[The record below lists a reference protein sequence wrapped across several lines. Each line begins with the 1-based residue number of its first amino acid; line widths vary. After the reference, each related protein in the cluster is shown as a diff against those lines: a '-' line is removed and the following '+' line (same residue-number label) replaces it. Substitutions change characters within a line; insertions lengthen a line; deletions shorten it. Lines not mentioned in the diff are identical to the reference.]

1 MSRLLVENYHKEV
14 QNLISFGG
22 SRKET
27 SIRTA
32 FQRLLEQYCKKKDFV
47 LVPELDFKTPSGKI
61 VFPDGTIKDAL
72 RLDWGYWESKDE
84 YDAIDEEIIKKFD
97 KGYPKDN
104 ILFEDSQVAVLYQ
117 AGRETAR
124 VSMQDTDALD
134 RIITAFID
142 FERPEVKSFRDAIEK
157 FKQDIPQL
165 SESLRE
171 LINNQFE
178 NKEYIAARDV
188 FFEICKETIN
198 PDIAP
203 EDIREMLIQHILT
216 EDIFNSIF
224 DETQFHR
231 ENNIARELE
240 HVLSTFFHGEIKRK
254 FNDNVRHYYLI
265 IKAAASGIANHSEKQ
280 KFLKIIYENF
290 YKAYSP
296 KKADRLGVVYT
307 PNEIVKF
314 MIESANELCHRHF
327 GKLLSDKNVEILDPA
342 AGTGTYITELIE
354 FLPAAALHYKYE
366 HEIHANEVA
375 ILPYYIANLNIE
387 YTYKQKTGQYKEFKN
402 ICFVDTLDNVGFAFK
417 GQQIDAFSGIS
428 LENKARIKRQNER
441 KISIIIGNP
450 PYNAR
455 QDNFNSQN
463 ANRFYKEIDQRIKD
477 TYIKNGTAQNQ
488 IVVYDMYIRFF
499 RWAMDRLGD
508 EGIIAFISNNS
519 FIDGRAFDGFRKTI
533 NDEFNH
539 VYIINLGGNIR
550 ELSGKDGIFLNEKNT
565 IFGVSAA
572 VGISIIFLIKEKKKE
587 RCIVNYIHPCD
598 IRATRDEKINYLFEH
613 HLKNI
618 PFEHIIPD
626 KKNNW
631 INQSDNDFESLI
643 PLIDKDVKGGKGNQA
658 IFKLFSL
665 GIASHR
671 DSWIYDYSPNHLE
684 NKIKYFID
692 IYNHSVNDD
701 NFINKDKI
709 SWDREL
715 NHYKDRKIEKIFEK
729 DKIVLS
735 LFRPFF
741 KQNFYFDRHFN
752 GMIYQ
757 FEKLYSK
764 NDKNSII
771 AVNREGSNKPFH
783 LLATN
788 YLVDLHTTGDSQ
800 CLPLY
805 RYTESGERLD
815 NITDWGLEQFIVR
828 YEDKNISKEDIF
840 HYVYAVLHNPE
851 YRKKYELNLKR
862 EFPRIPFYDDFRKWA
877 NWGEK
882 LMDLHINF
890 ESVEQFPLEQI
901 DLPWDKERTPKAKL
915 TADKLNGII
924 NLDEQT
930 SLTGIPNETWE
941 YKLGNRSAV
950 EWILD
955 QHKEKTPKDPT
966 IREKFNNYKFADY
979 KENVIDLIMRV
990 TTVSVETMKIIREME
1005 KE

>member
-1 MSRLLVENYHKEV
+1 
-14 QNLISFGG
+14 
-22 SRKET
+22 
-27 SIRTA
+27 
-32 FQRLLEQYCKKKDFV
+32 
-47 LVPELDFKTPSGKI
+47 
-61 VFPDGTIKDAL
+61 
-72 RLDWGYWESKDE
+72 
-84 YDAIDEEIIKKFD
+84 
-97 KGYPKDN
+97 
-104 ILFEDSQVAVLYQ
+104 
-117 AGRETAR
+117 
-124 VSMQDTDALD
+124 
-134 RIITAFID
+134 
-142 FERPEVKSFRDAIEK
+142 
-157 FKQDIPQL
+157 
-165 SESLRE
+165 
-171 LINNQFE
+171 
-178 NKEYIAARDV
+178 
-188 FFEICKETIN
+188 
-198 PDIAP
+198 
-203 EDIREMLIQHILT
+203 
-216 EDIFNSIF
+216 
-224 DETQFHR
+224 
-231 ENNIARELE
+231 
-240 HVLSTFFHGEIKRK
+240 
-254 FNDNVRHYYLI
+254 
-265 IKAAASGIANHSEKQ
+265 
-280 KFLKIIYENF
+280 
-290 YKAYSP
+290 
-296 KKADRLGVVYT
+296 
-307 PNEIVKF
+307 